1 MNLMVL
7 QKLRVLKLC
16 ESYNFQHKTNYKCLM
31 PTNLCRENDNYDEN
45 SSHFVAALIK
55 KISQINKKK
64 KIFNF
69 VGDRQGEKRN
79 NACR

>member
-1 MNLMVL
+1 
-7 QKLRVLKLC
+7 
-16 ESYNFQHKTNYKCLM
+16 M
-31 PTNLCRENDNYDEN
+31 PTNLYGENDNYDEN

-64 KIFNF
+64 IFNF